1 MMTTGKWTENT
12 VHLPELS
19 GCKKNRRQRRAT
31 GRRMDSMAKHEC
43 KRFKKVMKRGG
54 VLYVVACRECGKK
67 RKVADMHAIKGPDGK
82 LP

>member
-1 MMTTGKWTENT
+1 MT
-12 VHLPELS
+12 
-19 GCKKNRRQRRAT
+19 
-31 GRRMDSMAKHEC
+31 KHEC